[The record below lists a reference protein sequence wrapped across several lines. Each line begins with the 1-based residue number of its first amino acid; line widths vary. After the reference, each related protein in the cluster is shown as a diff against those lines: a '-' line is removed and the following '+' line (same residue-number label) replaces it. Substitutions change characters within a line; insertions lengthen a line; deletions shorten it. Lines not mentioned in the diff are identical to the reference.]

1 MRLSATLMTGLT
13 MRRLS
18 TALAAAF
25 LLAALPS
32 ASPAATIRRVSHTA
46 TLLPNGDLLIV
57 GGVDETGATLSSFA
71 IVPATGGAI
80 ISPTV
85 SAMTFGRSSHTATL
99 MTNGCVLVIGG
110 NSAASDTLSPSAEN
124 RAEIY
129 NPASGSWTNL
139 GAFGTARYN
148 HTATLLNDG
157 KVLICGGQDSS
168 GNAISTC
175 DLYTPNA
182 ACTVAGT
189 ISATPSLLQARYNH
203 TAVLLKDGK
212 VWFAGGRNP
221 AATGVYLPTT
231 ERYDPGSGV
240 FQSASPLIEA
250 RSQHTATL
258 MGDGK
263 VLVVGGYNARD
274 VIANK
279 GTTESAEIF
288 DPVSNSVT
296 PAASMTARRHAH
308 AATLSANGTVD
319 IFGGLGNVTTSY
331 VNPSAAFVSGS
342 SITFGA
348 PNSVMTSLATITT
361 GYGLIPLDY
370 QLGKAVSGAIA
381 DGEMWLSSPTVKT
394 TWGEIDFTPASETA
408 TTGLRINLAGAE
420 VGCSATTGLCG
431 NVKTTGALWQ
441 MQGSGAQAVFFR
453 RNAVAPIGTAYVS
466 TGTLTYAATPLNT
479 ASPLA
484 SLNPVA
490 SSFTTTMAISM
501 NNKLIGYKINSAT
514 FTITAGS
521 IVQASSFTVT
531 LTSGTGVSTGS
542 IFADALGNGKST
554 FTITF
559 YGLEGDIA
567 YTGADPQSFAS
578 PRSIPLAGAA
588 APLTL
593 TMTMT
598 YTASGADLSGE
609 TFNVDVATVVIRKM
623 IFADHEIYN
632 PKANSWALKSTGIS
646 VASAQRYGHS
656 ATVLANND
664 VVFYGGRACSGAVC
678 ATQTAN
684 ATTAIQLL
692 YSEKNFANP
701 SGQAAGKRAFHTT
714 TLLPNGDL
722 LVAGGTNGPSILG
735 TAEIFNPTTETFS
748 PITGTMRY
756 VRDLHTATLLPN
768 GRVLIAG
775 GFTTNSASTGS
786 TNTSEIYYP
795 DTKVFLETTPMISS
809 RSNHSAILLPSGNIF
824 VAGGFGTG
832 DVISDSAE
840 IYISTKARWEAA
852 ATMTAC
858 GARAI
863 HATVQ
868 LKDGRIM
875 LIGGVNANGVLDTS
889 ALYNPT
895 LNTWSCG
902 AATMPTPLRSH
913 TATLLFDGRV
923 LVVGGNDG
931 LGEVNFSS
939 IYDPV
944 LNNWTTTGTQPLIQP
959 RFNHTATV
967 LPNGNVLI
975 TGGSRKFAG
984 VPTMLETFHV
994 NGSSWVTGEIPAT
1007 FSGGPRAFHTM
1018 TLALNNKVYGI
1029 GGSDGVIGGSGVTL
1043 YNTIEAGYFS
1053 ATPDNFSKDA
1063 PPSIRQ
1069 STITTTTNLTTGKA
1083 TFLEGNI
1090 LRVDG
1095 NQFRGGTEA
1104 SGGGSASGNS
1114 AFSFPHLVLQQVDG
1128 SGGAASQ
1135 SNGGFIVDLTTH
1147 IFSNSANTATDT
1159 SLTVLLPPTASSM
1172 PYGWYALRTGANGV
1186 YSDGKLVQ
1194 VGPAIPNA
1202 APTGLAGVTQST
1214 WAITWTWTAPAGT
1227 IDGYNVYNATS
1238 GVFLS
1243 TIPVPASGSPTYY
1256 QTNLAPSAT
1265 SSILVAAYTLSGDG
1279 PLTASP
1285 TTYTFSTCPI
1295 NVAITSVTS
1304 SDLLLT
1310 WGTNGNTSPG
1320 TVYEVSQ
1327 ASSNFDAADISTPVP
1342 SVFNLT
1348 TNFTT
1353 IPNLSANT
1361 TYYFRVRAFNLAG
1374 LPSPFSV
1381 SVTTRT
1387 RAPVTQAIVTTRTAT
1402 SIDWGWTDPGGVT
1415 NFRVYNATSGVL
1427 LGTPVVSTFTE
1438 VGLGTN
1444 TQHAIRVSAVTNAGE
1459 GPLSPSASAYTSAA
1473 APGPFTPTITG
1484 LTTGSFLLNWTFNG
1498 NPLQTLYQVQVT
1510 SYAGNGSVFATF
1522 TTTTTAFSA
1531 GFGGF
1536 SPSTRIDYTIVAI
1549 NGDGLNS
1556 AAVIGSTWTLPTAP
1570 ISLASPG
1577 TTPTTISIGWG
1588 TNNNSSS
1595 ATYQVTYTTNDFVLI
1610 STAIA
1615 FGANFGGTSATITG
1629 LVTSATYSIRVIAS
1643 NPFGQ
1648 PSAFSN
1654 VLNLSPS
1661 NGGASVGSIAGPIR
1675 ATADSSLFGLL
1686 GDGRQILLR
1695 APARAFPSDV
1705 TVTVSSFVPTSYQ
1718 PTGMLCP
1725 TATNIAFSIS
1735 DAPALQPIGSLYL
1748 TFSYTPAELG
1758 AISANRAL
1766 LLRYDPASN
1775 TCVPLETTV
1784 DTVNSQMTARINHF
1798 SLFQVG
1804 SVPLATTVETARLFP
1819 NPYYTSRD
1827 SFLTIDNVPPS
1838 ARVRIFTLRGE
1849 EVLDVKAN
1857 STGLLTWSGTN
1868 GFGRAVASGVYLV
1881 MVESGGTKKILKLAV
1896 IR

>member
-1 MRLSATLMTGLT
+1 MTGLT

-18 TALAAAF
+18 TALSAAF

-32 ASPAATIRRVSHTA
+32 ASPAAAIRRVSHTA
-46 TLLPNGDLLIV
+46 TLLPNGDLLIA
-57 GGVDETGATLSSFA
+57 GGVNESGTTLASSDIVAASGPFINPTGTMNFA
-71 IVPATGGAI
+71 
-80 ISPTV
+80 
-85 SAMTFGRSSHTATL
+85 RSSHTATL

-110 NSAASDTLSPSAEN
+110 NSAASDAAAPSAEN

-129 NPASGSWTNL
+129 NPAAGSWTNL
-139 GAFGTARYN
+139 GALGTARYN

-157 KVLICGGQDSS
+157 KVLICGGQDAS
-168 GNAISTC
+168 GNAISAC

-221 AATGVYLPTT
+221 AATGVYLPTS

-263 VLVVGGYNARD
+263 VLVAGGFNLRD

-279 GTTESAEIF
+279 GITESAEIF

-296 PAASMTARRHAH
+296 PAAAMTARRHAH
-308 AATLSANGTVD
+308 AASLSANGTVD
-319 IFGGLGNVTTSY
+319 VFGGLGNVTTSY
-331 VNPSAAFVSGS
+331 VNPSASFVSGS
-342 SITFGA
+342 SISFGA
-348 PNSVMTSLATITT
+348 PTAAMTPLAAITT

-370 QLGKAVSGAIA
+370 QLGKAVSGAIQ

-394 TWGEIDFTPASETA
+394 TWGEIDFTPASETVP
-408 TTGLRINLAGAE
+408 TTGLRINLAGTE
-420 VGCSATTGLCG
+420 VGCSAATGLCG
-431 NVKTTGALWQ
+431 NVKTSASSLWQ

-453 RNAVAPIGTAYVS
+453 RNAVTPVGTAYVS
-466 TGTLTYAATPLNT
+466 TGTLTYAS
-479 ASPLA
+479 SPLSA
-484 SLNPVA
+484 TNQLLSLSPVA
-490 SSFTTTMAISM
+490 SSFTTTLAITM
-501 NNKLIGYKINSAT
+501 DNKLIGYKINSAT

-521 IVQASSFTVT
+521 IVQDSSFTVT

-559 YGLEGDIA
+559 YGLEGDLT
-567 YTGADPQSFAS
+567 YTGTTPQSFAS
-578 PRSIPLAGAA
+578 PRAIPVATATDPPVPFP
-588 APLTL
+588 APVTL

-598 YTASGADLSGE
+598 YTASGANLSGE

-623 IFADHEIYN
+623 IFSDHEIYN
-632 PKANSWALKSTGIS
+632 PKANSWALKSSGIS
-646 VASAQRYGHS
+646 VSGAQRYGHS

-664 VVFYGGRACSGAVC
+664 VIYYGGRSCSGSIC

-684 ATTAIQLL
+684 ATTAIEQL

-722 LVAGGTNGPSILG
+722 LVAGGTNGPSILN

-748 PITGTMRY
+748 PTAGTMRD

-775 GFTTNSASTGS
+775 GFTTNASSTGS
-786 TNTSEIYYP
+786 INTSEIYYP
-795 DTKVFLETTPMISS
+795 DTKVFIETTPMISS
-809 RSNHSAILLPSGNIF
+809 RSNHSAILLPSGNVF

-840 IYISTKARWEAA
+840 VYISTKARWEPAA
-852 ATMTAC
+852 AMTAC

-875 LIGGVNANGVLDTS
+875 LIGGINASGVLATS

-895 LNTWSCG
+895 LNTWDCT
-902 AATMPTPLRSH
+902 ATPMTTALRSH
-913 TATLLFDGRV
+913 TATLLSNGSV
-923 LVVGGNDG
+923 LVAGGNDG
-931 LGEVNFSS
+931 LGEVNASY

-944 LNNWTTTGTQPLIQP
+944 LNTWTTTSTQPLLQP

-975 TGGSRKFAG
+975 SGGSRKFAG
-984 VPTMLETFHV
+984 VPTILETFHV
-994 NGSSWVTGEIPAT
+994 NGSSWVTGETAAT
-1007 FSGGPRAFHTM
+1007 FGGGPRAFHTM
-1018 TLALNNKVYGI
+1018 TLALNNKIYGI
-1029 GGSDGVIGGSGVTL
+1029 GGSDGVIGGNGVTL
-1043 YNTIEAGYFS
+1043 YNTVEAGYFT

-1069 STITTTTNLTTGKA
+1069 STVTA
-1083 TFLEGNI
+1083 TSASPFLPGDT
-1090 LRVDG
+1090 LVVTG

-1114 AFSFPHLVLQQVDG
+1114 AFSFPHLILQQVDG
-1128 SGGAASQ
+1128 SGGTAAQ
-1135 SNGGFIVDLTTH
+1135 SNGGFVVDLTTH
-1147 IFSNSANTATDT
+1147 IFSNAANTATNT
-1159 SLTVLLPPTASSM
+1159 SLTVLLPPTSSSM

-1186 YSDGKLVQ
+1186 YSNGKLVQ
-1194 VGPAIPNA
+1194 AGPAKPSA
-1202 APTGLAGVTQST
+1202 APTSITGTAQST
-1214 WAITWTWTAPAGT
+1214 WSITWSWTG
-1227 IDGYNVYNATS
+1227 ISGVDGYNVYNATT
-1238 GVFLS
+1238 GVFLT
-1243 TIPVPASGSPTYY
+1243 TIPVPGSGSPQYF
-1256 QTNLAPSAT
+1256 QTGLGPSAT
-1265 SSILVAAYTLSGDG
+1265 ASILIAGYTLSGDG
-1279 PLTASP
+1279 PLAASP
-1285 TTYTFSTCPI
+1285 TTYTLSTCPI

-1320 TVYEVSQ
+1320 TIYEVSQ

-1342 SVFNLT
+1342 ALFNLT

-1402 SIDWGWTDPGGVT
+1402 SIDWSWTDPGGVT

-1444 TQHAIRVSAVTNAGE
+1444 TQHSIRVSAVTNAGE

-1473 APGPFTPTITG
+1473 PPGPSPISG
-1484 LTTGSFLLNWTFNG
+1484 LTTGSFLLNWTFND
-1498 NPLQTLYQVQVT
+1498 NPLQTVYRVQVT
-1510 SYAGNGSVFATF
+1510 SYTNSGSVFATF
-1522 TTTTTAFSA
+1522 TATTTGFNR

-1536 SPSTRIDYTIVAI
+1536 SPSTHIDYTIVAT
-1549 NGDGLNS
+1549 NGDGIDS
-1556 AAVIGSTWTLPTAP
+1556 SSIAGSTWTLPTAP
-1570 ISLASPG
+1570 ASLASLG
-1577 TTPTTISIGWG
+1577 TTPTSIAVGWSAN
-1588 TNNNSSS
+1588 TNSSS
-1595 ATYQVTYTTNDFVLI
+1595 ATYQVTYTTNNFVNI

-1615 FGANFGGTSATITG
+1615 FGANFGGNSATIASLITA
-1629 LVTSATYSIRVIAS
+1629 ATYSIRVIAS

-1648 PSAFSN
+1648 LSAFSN
-1654 VLNLSPS
+1654 TLNASPS
-1661 NGGASVGSIAGPIR
+1661 NGGAPIGSIAGPML
-1675 ATADSSLFGLL
+1675 AAADSSLSGAL
-1686 GDGRQILLR
+1686 GNGRQILLR

-1705 TVTVSSFVPTSYQ
+1705 TVTVSSFAPASYQ

-1725 TATNIAFSIS
+1725 TATDIAFSI
-1735 DAPALQPIGSLYL
+1735 ANTPALQPTGSLYL
-1748 TFSYTPAELG
+1748 TFSFTSAELG
-1758 AISANRAL
+1758 TIAANRAL

-1784 DTVNSQMTARINHF
+1784 DTANSQMTARINHF

-1804 SVPLATTVETARLFP
+1804 SIPLATTVETARLFP

-1827 SFLTIDNVPPS
+1827 GFLTIDNVPPG

-1849 EVLDVKAN
+1849 EVLDVTAN

-1868 GFGRAVASGVYLV
+1868 GYGRAVASGVYLV
-1881 MVESGGTKKILKLAV
+1881 MVESGGKKKILKLAV